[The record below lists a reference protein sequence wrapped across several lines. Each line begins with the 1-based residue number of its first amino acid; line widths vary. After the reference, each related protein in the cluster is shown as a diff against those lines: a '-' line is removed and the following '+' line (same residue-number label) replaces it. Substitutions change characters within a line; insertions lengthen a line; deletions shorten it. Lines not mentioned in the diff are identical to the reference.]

1 MKNKERLDPESN
13 KTEEQVV
20 DEPTANNSEEV
31 DSATQPTETI
41 ERKLE
46 SEVADLK
53 DKYLRLYSDFE
64 NYRKRTAKERLDLI
78 TTASEDILK
87 ELIPVVDDFERAFKA
102 NESQEDAVKVREGNQ
117 LIFHKLLK
125 TLENQGLKPMENL
138 IGKPFNPDTQEAITS
153 LPSPNENMKGSVI
166 DVVEKGYTLGEKVV
180 RFAKVVTGAY
190 SYGKKRLLRGIGNHQ
205 VCDSRGDKESLQ
217 KTGDSIPP

>member
-1 MKNKERLDPESN
+1 MKNKERLDSESN
-13 KTEEQVV
+13 KTEEQVL
-20 DEPTANNSEEV
+20 EEATTNNSEGV
-31 DSATQPTETI
+31 DSASQPTETI

-125 TLENQGLKPMENL
+125 TLENRGLKPMENL

-153 LPSPNENMKGSVI
+153 LPSPNEDMKGTVI

-180 RFAKVVTGAY
+180 RFAKVVTGA
-190 SYGKKRLLRGIGNHQ
+190 
-205 VCDSRGDKESLQ
+205 
-217 KTGDSIPP
+217 